1 MNKKENKASRLS
13 LRSWVITLSIIGLLI
28 TVIIMIVL
36 SNTIIRDKFTEL
48 ETTYTA
54 INVKRAID
62 ALNDDIYY
70 LTTVCTD
77 WSSWDET
84 YSFVENPTD
93 YFKDTYLVDEM
104 LIQYSMNAVILANSS
119 GEIVYANAY
128 NLDDLTKIPNPLGNY
143 LSPGNILFTHHSLDS
158 TISGIVLLEDGP
170 MLVVSQPI
178 LTSTGEGPING
189 TLIMGRYL
197 DASMINQIEG
207 KTRQSTSV
215 LSIDAPGLP
224 ENFWEET
231 GASADEITVA
241 PLNTEIVAGYA
252 VVRDIFGA
260 PAFIMKI
267 ETTRDIFREGALS
280 TNYLLAMTIIVICCM
295 MLMFTLVIDRRV
307 LRPVALI
314 NEFVRDIGT
323 DKEVSKPGIAISGKD
338 ELSRLGVSIS
348 DMLNRLNETRKK
360 LERSERVYRELF
372 EKSRQLYEDEKVLRE
387 KYEDEIKKRTELSR
401 ALVHELK
408 TPITP
413 ILAGLDLLQDEIHEE
428 KLLQLLRSMD
438 RSASNLNKRIDELL
452 DLARAETNRLEIY
465 VQTLNIKSLLQDI
478 GRSMTSMAIKNGQTM
493 VIDIPVQMPLI
504 SADGGRLRQVIENL
518 LINALKFTPAGGVIT
533 LKATVQDDQ
542 IVVDV
547 IDTGRGMTEEAQKG
561 LFEPYYRNIND
572 EERLSGLGLGLALSK
587 NFIELHGGKIWFKSQ
602 YGKGSTFSFSLPLK
616 TNTDGAADDNRG
628 ER

>member
-307 LRPVALI
+307 LRLVA
-314 NEFVRDIGT
+314 
-323 DKEVSKPGIAISGKD
+323 P
-338 ELSRLGVSIS
+338 
-348 DMLNRLNETRKK
+348 
-360 LERSERVYRELF
+360 
-372 EKSRQLYEDEKVLRE
+372 Q
-387 KYEDEIKKRTELSR
+387 
-401 ALVHELK
+401 
-408 TPITP
+408 
-413 ILAGLDLLQDEIHEE
+413 
-428 KLLQLLRSMD
+428 
-438 RSASNLNKRIDELL
+438 
-452 DLARAETNRLEIY
+452 
-465 VQTLNIKSLLQDI
+465 
-478 GRSMTSMAIKNGQTM
+478 
-493 VIDIPVQMPLI
+493 
-504 SADGGRLRQVIENL
+504 
-518 LINALKFTPAGGVIT
+518 
-533 LKATVQDDQ
+533 
-542 IVVDV
+542 
-547 IDTGRGMTEEAQKG
+547 
-561 LFEPYYRNIND
+561 
-572 EERLSGLGLGLALSK
+572 
-587 NFIELHGGKIWFKSQ
+587 
-602 YGKGSTFSFSLPLK
+602 
-616 TNTDGAADDNRG
+616 
-628 ER
+628 